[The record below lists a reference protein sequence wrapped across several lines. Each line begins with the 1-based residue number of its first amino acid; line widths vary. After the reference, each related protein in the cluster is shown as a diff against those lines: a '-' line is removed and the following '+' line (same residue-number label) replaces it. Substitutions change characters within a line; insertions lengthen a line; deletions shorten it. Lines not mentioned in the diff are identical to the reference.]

1 MVAFKGGNN
10 TGGQNVDYYDNP
22 NYDPKKDGKS
32 STDYIKKSAQQS
44 ADWAEQAEEAYVSGV
59 SDNYQA
65 VVESEVQSAYDKS
78 KADKQTSE
86 TVSYFR
92 ARERERLNPGISR
105 SPQNNP
111 RFSQPASLDDK
122 LAKFGFSFDPEDPDN
137 YYGRMPQAELT
148 NDYFSTDR
156 TIKRDSSRPGV
167 DPGNYTIYEET
178 VKYKKGDPLPNTAA
192 GVNQELQA
200 IKARTRDTAMEFR
213 GMVFDYIEDIRL
225 KTLDYADSEVAEF
238 YNRSDEYSQTM
249 NRQPLSYA
257 ELEDKYFPDKE
268 SKKAA
273 KAELQKMIS
282 FTDEASDITREYSNI
297 SDYAETVIRTN
308 MNSMPFPIG
317 IDDGGVSVNDKITAK
332 NYKKN
337 LDAYSK
343 WKSKKGIPKIVRLIT
358 KLP

>member
-1 MVAFKGGNN
+1 MAFISGNN
-10 TGGQNVDYYDNP
+10 LGGKDIDYYDNP

-32 STDYIKKSAQQS
+32 STDYIKKSAKQS
-44 ADWAEQAEEAYVSGV
+44 ADWAEQTEEAYLSGV
-59 SDNYQA
+59 SDDYQA

-78 KADKQTSE
+78 KADKQASE

-92 ARERERLNPGISR
+92 ARERERLNPGGVGG
-105 SPQNNP
+105 PQINP

-178 VKYKKGDPLPNTAA
+178 VKYKKGNPLPNTVA

-200 IKARTRDTAMEFR
+200 IKARTRDAAMEFR
-213 GMVFDYIEDIRL
+213 GRVYDFIDEVTKNINDDFAYQSIDWDAVPYSPSGTKNAPPTYSSIE
-225 KTLDYADSEVAEF
+225 
-238 YNRSDEYSQTM
+238 N
-249 NRQPLSYA
+249 
-257 ELEDKYFPDKE
+257 KYFPNTGEK
-268 SKKAA
+268 SKARNTI
-273 KAELQKMIS
+273 LKMIDS
-282 FTDEASDITREYSNI
+282 TDNEPPLNTLRGVAEEMAAVKDPGLRDMGVGASKTNKWGASN
-297 SDYAETVIRTN
+297 ENTL
-308 MNSMPFPIG
+308 
-317 IDDGGVSVNDKITAK
+317 
-332 NYKKN
+332 KN
-337 LDAYSK
+337 LESGIKEFQA
-343 WKSKKGIPKIVRLIT
+343 WKAKKGVPRIIRLIS